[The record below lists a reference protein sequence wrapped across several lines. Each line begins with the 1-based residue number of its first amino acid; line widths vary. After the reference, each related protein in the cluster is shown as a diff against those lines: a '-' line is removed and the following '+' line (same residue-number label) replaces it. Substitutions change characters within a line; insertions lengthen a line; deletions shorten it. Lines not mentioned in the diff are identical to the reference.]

1 MSSTSPRPLDHDDR
15 TGHLGPDAGR
25 AARLR
30 ARLPHPPLVLVPRLR
45 SRAPR
50 VPFVALVSVL
60 MVAGVVGLLLFNTS
74 MQQASFEATRLES
87 QAASLSA
94 QEQSLTM
101 QLDKLRDPQQLAQ
114 RAQAQ
119 GLVPPSTV
127 AFLDVET
134 GKVTG
139 DPTPAQAG
147 TGLRLQAPPPARPA
161 DLDPP
166 AATTSSDPQTDPQ
179 TGPQQDGRGR
189 GDQQG
194 QRGQQGQQGQQGQR
208 GGGEGAGPARQDIDP
223 RDNPLAPQRDTQAR
237 PGQVGT
243 GRGAAT
249 R

>member
-1 MSSTSPRPLDHDDR
+1 MSSISPRPLDHDGRPGDA
-15 TGHLGPDAGR
+15 GPEEGR

-30 ARLPHPPLVLVPRLR
+30 ARLPHPPLTLVPRLR

-134 GKVTG
+134 GEVTG

-147 TGLRLQAPPPARPA
+147 TGLRLQPPPPARPA

-166 AATTSSDPQTDPQ
+166 AGTAPQDPADVRQ
-179 TGPQQDGRGR
+179 TGQSGQSGRGEQGRQGQEGRR
-189 GDQQG
+189 GDG
-194 QRGQQGQQGQQGQR
+194 S
-208 GGGEGAGPARQDIDP
+208 GPAP
-223 RDNPLAPQRDTQAR
+223 RDLGPGDNPLSPQRDTQAR
-237 PGQVGT
+237 PGQLGT

>member
-1 MSSTSPRPLDHDDR
+1 MSSPLHAPTR
-15 TGHLGPDAGR
+15 LAGS
-25 AARLR
+25 AMAR
-30 ARLPHPPLVLVPRLR
+30 ARLSVVPRLR

-50 VPFVALVSVL
+50 MPFVTLVSLVL
-60 MVAGVVGLLLFNTS
+60 LAGVLGLLLFNTS

-134 GKVTG
+134 GRVTG

-147 TGLRLQAPPPARPA
+147 TGLRLLPPLPARPA
-161 DLDPP
+161 DLAPP
-166 AATTSSDPQTDPQ
+166 ATTTDDEPSGAT
-179 TGPQQDGRGR
+179 
-189 GDQQG
+189 
-194 QRGQQGQQGQQGQR
+194 GQQGQQGQR
-208 GGGEGAGPARQDIDP
+208 GQQARQDGRRQGQGDQQGQRGRDGRRGDGAGPARQDIAP
-223 RDNPLAPQRDTQAR
+223 QDNPLAPQRDTQAR
-237 PGQVGT
+237 PGQLGT